1 MVVPCTTATGLAST
15 DKLRVYSFQEE
26 AVPKSFASKVVR
38 HRWEDARRGVLLP
51 LFENGYD
58 EISPN
63 LHEGVFRVRC
73 TVSIGL
79 FTF

>member
-1 MVVPCTTATGLAST
+1 MVVTNTTATGIAST
-15 DKLRVYSFQEE
+15 DILRVHS
-26 AVPKSFASKVVR
+26 PNHSPP
-38 HRWEDARRGVLLP
+38 RWQNIGWRDAQRGVLLP
-51 LFENGYD
+51 VCENGYD